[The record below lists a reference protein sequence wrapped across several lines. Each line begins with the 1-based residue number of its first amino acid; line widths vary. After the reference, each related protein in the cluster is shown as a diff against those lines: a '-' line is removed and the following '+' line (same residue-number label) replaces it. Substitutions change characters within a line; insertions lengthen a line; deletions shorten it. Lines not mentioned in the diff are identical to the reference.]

1 MNLFQKAKKV
11 LNNERGA
18 YGAVELMAIVA
29 VVIVVSL
36 AVTGKLSDG
45 DSGLPNAADTAVSTI
60 NEQILDATGA
70 SDE

>member
-1 MNLFQKAKKV
+1 MNFIHQAKRIF
-11 LNNERGA
+11 NNEKGA

-70 SDE
+70 GD